1 LSSTRRLV
9 VAAIAILAAI
19 FAWRSLTSNDERAV
33 RARLDALTDDVNR
46 TVSEGLATAVRAA
59 DIGSYFTDDVVV
71 ELGEG
76 AAPIVGRPTLVGM
89 AVRLQRRTAAFRLRF
104 DDVGVRLGPDATAA
118 DVTLTASFVPL
129 DERPGGESMDA
140 REFTLALTK
149 SGGVW
154 RIARVAT
161 VDTLR

>member
-1 LSSTRRLV
+1 LTTATRIAAALLV
-9 VAAIAILAAI
+9 VVAAI
-19 FAWRSLTSNDERAV
+19 FAWRSLRSDDEREV
-33 RARLDALTDDVNR
+33 RQRLESLTVDVNR
-46 TVSEGLATAVRAA
+46 TASEGLDTVVRAA

-89 AVRLQRRTAAFRLRF
+89 ASRLQRRTAAFRLRF
-104 DDVGVRLGPDATAA
+104 DDVGVQLAPGAAA

-129 DERPGGESMDA
+129 DDSPGEESLDA

-149 SGGVW
+149 SSGVW
-154 RIARVAT
+154 RIARVTA